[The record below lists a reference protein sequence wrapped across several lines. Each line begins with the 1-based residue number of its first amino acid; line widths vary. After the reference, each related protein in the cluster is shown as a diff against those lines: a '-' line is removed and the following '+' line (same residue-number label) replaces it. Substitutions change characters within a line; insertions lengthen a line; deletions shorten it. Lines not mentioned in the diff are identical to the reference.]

1 MNEILKRRMADMTLL
16 EVMEASNLV
25 EISKSLT
32 LSVDELCKV
41 LKKPRRRIYA
51 LIDNRILPEE
61 LVVGGYES
69 RKQNNKILFHTH
81 KVIEWL
87 KL

>member
-87 KL
+87 KQ

>member
-51 LIDNRILPEE
+51 LIDHRILPEE

-87 KL
+87 KQ

>member
-1 MNEILKRRMADMTLL
+1 MADMTLL
-16 EVMEASNLV
+16 DVMEASNLV

-51 LIDNRILPEE
+51 LIDNKLLPEE
-61 LVVGGYES
+61 LIVGGYEN

-87 KL
+87 KS

>member
-1 MNEILKRRMADMTLL
+1 MADMTLL